1 MRYKPK
7 VADLYAGAGGF
18 GLGFHFA
25 GYGVVFSLEIDK
37 WAVDTLRAN
46 NQEDTIIVEGDI
58 RDYRSPTVI
67 RETCG
72 EAPDVIIGGPP
83 CQGFSIAG
91 PAQKDPKD
99 PRNSLFKDFA
109 RWVEC
114 LEPQVFV
121 MENVKGILSRQNAKG
136 EKVIEIIEDT
146 FFKLEYSVEI
156 WRLNAAEYGV
166 PQIRERVFIVGNRR
180 GITLGEPP
188 RTHHRPSQNGN
199 GVQMRAH
206 ESEDF
211 LRAVSVREA
220 ILDLPEIKAGEGSEE
235 QFYTKGPQTDY
246 QRWARGEQETLYNHV
261 AMKHTER
268 LVERFKQIQWG
279 QSVVDVPEPHR
290 ARKRSGN
297 GEKSGVV
304 YDSNN
309 RRLDPGRPS
318 FTIPAHFYSSFIHPY
333 QHRNITA
340 REAARLQSF
349 PDSYQFMGKRTV
361 VSRRLLEQLGRHD
374 ENYLSQYNQIGNA
387 VPPLLAKAI
396 AEHIRPVLQQEEVGS
411 SDISNEL
418 ATK

>member
-1 MRYKPK
+1 
-7 VADLYAGAGGF
+7 
-18 GLGFHFA
+18 
-25 GYGVVFSLEIDK
+25 
-37 WAVDTLRAN
+37 
-46 NQEDTIIVEGDI
+46 
-58 RDYRSPTVI
+58 
-67 RETCG
+67 
-72 EAPDVIIGGPP
+72 
-83 CQGFSIAG
+83 
-91 PAQKDPKD
+91 
-99 PRNSLFKDFA
+99 
-109 RWVEC
+109 
-114 LEPQVFV
+114 
-121 MENVKGILSRQNAKG
+121 
-136 EKVIEIIEDT
+136 
-146 FFKLEYSVEI
+146 
-156 WRLNAAEYGV
+156 
-166 PQIRERVFIVGNRR
+166 
-180 GITLGEPP
+180 
-188 RTHHRPSQNGN
+188 
-199 GVQMRAH
+199 MRAH
-206 ESEDF
+206 GSEDF

-246 QRWARGEQETLYNHV
+246 QRWARGDQETLYNHV

-279 QSVVDVPEPHR
+279 QSVVDVPETHR

-309 RRLDPGRPS
+309 RRLDPSRPS

-349 PDSYQFMGKRTV
+349 SDSYQFMGKRTV

-387 VPPLLAKAI
+387 VPPLLATAI